1 MLTKALRLAS
11 MLRPQIMTRRGA
23 ALAIA
28 LSAMALVVWLIASPT
43 IDPQLVFLF
52 LAVPVLG
59 SAITGNVLVPIA
71 VTAAGLAI
79 GIAVVDH
86 SDLATGDV
94 LVAAG
99 YLLAGAA
106 ATLSAA
112 RIREAFDQ
120 ATVSSAYAQARED
133 HLRSI
138 LDTVPDAMIVIDDT
152 GNIQS
157 FSHAAERLFGLTE
170 SEAVGRNVR
179 ELMPSP
185 YREAHDGYISRYL
198 QTGERRIIGIGRL
211 VVGERKDG
219 STFPMELSVGEMKSA
234 GQRFFTGFVRDL
246 TEKQEKETRLQEL
259 QSEVMHMSRLTS
271 MGNMA
276 SALAHELNQ
285 PLTAITNYL
294 RGSARLLQAEA
305 IDKARLGD
313 ALGQA
318 ADQALRAGEI
328 IRRLRDFLARGDSD
342 RRLEHLPRLIEE
354 ASALALVGA
363 KDKGVLIRF
372 SFSPDADTVLAD
384 RVQIQQVVL
393 NLIRNGIEA
402 MADTTLKT
410 LTVAT
415 APCGEKLVEVSV
427 TDTGSGIDD
436 ETAARLFQPF
446 TTTKMHGMGLGLS
459 ICRTIVEAHGGH
471 IRAERNP
478 IGGTRFLFTLPRPPA
493 AEDIEPDD

>member
-1 MLTKALRLAS
+1 
-11 MLRPQIMTRRGA
+11 MTWRSA
-23 ALAIA
+23 ALAIIM
-28 LSAMALVVWLIASPT
+28 SAMALVVWLIAAPT
-43 IDPQLVFLF
+43 VEPRLVFLF

-59 SAITGNVLVPIA
+59 SAITGNVIVPMA

-79 GIAVVDH
+79 GIAVVGN
-86 SDLATGDV
+86 SALAAGDV
-94 LVAAG
+94 FVAAG

-112 RIREAFDQ
+112 RIREAFHQ
-120 ATVSSAYAQARED
+120 ATVSGAYAQARED

-138 LDTVPDAMIVIDDT
+138 LDTVPDAMIVIDET
-152 GNIQS
+152 GSIQS

-185 YREAHDGYISRYL
+185 YRDAHDGYISRYL
-198 QTGERRIIGIGRL
+198 LTGERRIIGIGRL

-294 RGSARLLQAEA
+294 RGSTRLLQAETV
-305 IDKARLGD
+305 DKARLGD

-328 IRRLRDFLARGDSD
+328 IRRLRDFLARGDAD
-342 RRLEHLPRLIEE
+342 RRVEHLPRLIEE

-372 SFSPDADTVLAD
+372 NFSPDADTVLAD

-402 MADTTLKT
+402 MADTPAKT

-415 APCGEKLVEVSV
+415 APYGGKLVAVSV

-471 IRAERNP
+471 IKAERNP
-478 IGGTRFLFTLPRPPA
+478 TGGARFVFTLPRPPA
-493 AEDIEPDD
+493 AEEIEPDA